1 MTDFHGHAEEESD
14 VYRPSIDGDR
24 SLAPDFTVAEF
35 ACSDGTD
42 VLLVHLALVE
52 LLQAVRD
59 EVGAALHLTSGFR
72 TAAYNDKVGGAD
84 DSRHMYG
91 LAGDVVTPAAPP
103 GDVAQIGEDLGA
115 GGVGRYDDFT
125 HLDVYGSG
133 RRWDRRSDSD
143 SNDTSGR

>member
-1 MTDFHGHAEEESD
+1 MDFHGHAEEESEI
-14 VYRPSIDGDR
+14 YRPSIHGENA
-24 SLAPDFTVAEF
+24 LAPDFSVGEF

-59 EVGAALHLTSGFR
+59 EVGAALYLTSGFR
-72 TAAYNDKVGGAD
+72 TAAYNKKIGGAD

-103 GDVAQIGEDLGA
+103 EEVAQIGEDLGA

-125 HLDVYGSG
+125 HLDVWGQD
-133 RRWDRRSDSD
+133 RRWDRRGDSD
-143 SNDTSGR
+143 SNKPADR